1 MPADDTVAA
10 AEMVGTSAQCRP
22 AALWSGYPI
31 PVLSRKRKQM
41 GLSSVPGRSYEA
53 SAVSGLRVQQA
64 SFVRWSMIPKS
75 GGRFSEKI
83 MLKLGR

>member
-1 MPADDTVAA
+1 MPADDMVAA

-31 PVLSRKRKQM
+31 PLLSRKGKQM
-41 GLSSVPGRSYEA
+41 GLSPALARSYEA

-64 SFVRWSMIPKS
+64 SFVRQRMIRKS

-83 MLKLGR
+83 MLKPER